1 MVEIRINDVHMRTF
15 EIEFRRGG
23 ERWTKVI
30 VDDRAMDNDKSNAR
44 EGIVANGAR
53 LENVIGTAPSIINW

>member
-1 MVEIRINDVHMRTF
+1 
-15 EIEFRRGG
+15 
-23 ERWTKVI
+23 
-30 VDDRAMDNDKSNAR
+30 MDNDKSNAR